1 MTYMNLSGEA
11 VSSMVNFYKVDTRN
25 DIVVIS
31 DDIDMEFG
39 KVRKREK

>member
-1 MTYMNLSGEA
+1 MNLSGDA
-11 VSSMVNFYKVDTRN
+11 VANIVHYYKFDPST
-25 DIVVIS
+25 DLIVIS